1 MNNACR
7 KDIFRQIAR
16 SPRRFAA
23 IFLVVALGVAF
34 YSGVRST
41 SPDMRL
47 TVDRY
52 FDDYNAS
59 DIQLFSTLGFD
70 SEDISTLKGI
80 DGVRSVLPGYSADGF
95 LMKDKTRLLVSF
107 QSLNLDRLNSDDSIL
122 NRPELTEGEYPKNEN
137 ECLADLR
144 MKSEYGYQL
153 GDTLTIQTRDDPDI
167 RASLSAF
174 EYKITGF
181 MRSVQYISIQ
191 RGSSAK
197 GGGHLNAYV
206 FLPERNFTTDV
217 YTQVFLAAEDT
228 GHSRFSSAYD
238 DAMGLF
244 GDRIRAVGT
253 KRNPE
258 RLAKLKS
265 EAQEKLADGKKEL
278 KDAES
283 KLTDA
288 ERELLN
294 GEDKLAKGEKE
305 LAAGRREYDTGMKD
319 ALGKLNGAK
328 VDLDQAKATL
338 EAKRKEIEAG
348 RDEIEKGKK
357 ELSGTRTQLDEAANA
372 LAALKQQ
379 IDLLILQL
387 GQLPEGSEQARQLSG
402 QISSLQDV
410 YDQKSAG
417 LAAGESKYQE
427 GESALQASEARLNEG
442 EAALKK
448 GRRDYE
454 SGVEEYHKNLTG
466 YQKAKADGKKQLE
479 EAQKELD
486 GSKAKLR
493 DARLEYEEKKPD
505 ALDKIEQA
513 RKELA
518 DGEKKLNELKE
529 PKWIALGLDSNIG
542 FVGYR
547 QDVDRVAAIGLVF
560 PLIFFLVAALVS
572 LTNMTR
578 MVEDDRTTIGVLKA
592 LGYGRLSIA
601 VKYLIYAGLAAL
613 GGIALGAVVGASLF
627 PRVIYNAYGI
637 LYKLPPVM
645 TPINFNSSAQAG
657 LGALFCAVVPAFLVC
672 QKELFST
679 PASLMRPRAPRQGR
693 RILLERLPVIWKRLN
708 FSQKVA
714 CRNIFRYKKRLL
726 MTVLGIAGCTAL
738 VFTGF
743 GLKDAI
749 RLMVP
754 IQYDELQKY
763 DMTVN
768 IDAGSGADDSG
779 ALDKLLENSG
789 NVMAD
794 TRLFQQMTDVKSDGD
809 TKTASLIVPDDEERF
824 VDFIKLRERKTG
836 RPIPLTDGGVVISE
850 KLGRMLNLH
859 AGDTIVLSNK
869 DKPDVSVKVQALTE
883 NYVFHYIYM
892 TPATYQKLYGEPAA
906 VNTLLGRLK
915 DTGRDAENR
924 LSEALLADK
933 TVSSVSFNTSLREN
947 FGDMVK
953 ALNIIVLVLILSA
966 AALAF
971 VVLFSLTSITVDE
984 RKRELATLKV
994 LGFYNSET
1002 AMYLY
1007 RENIILTALGVG
1019 VGLVLGVLLLSFVLT
1034 TAEVD
1039 TVMFTRRTHWTNYLF
1054 SSLIT
1059 FGFAVAVNLI
1069 MSRIVTRIDMVE
1081 SMKSVE

>member
-1 MNNACR
+1 M
-7 KDIFRQIAR
+7 
-16 SPRRFAA
+16 
-23 IFLVVALGVAF
+23 
-34 YSGVRST
+34 
-41 SPDMRL
+41 
-47 TVDRY
+47 
-52 FDDYNAS
+52 
-59 DIQLFSTLGFD
+59 
-70 SEDISTLKGI
+70 
-80 DGVRSVLPGYSADGF
+80 
-95 LMKDKTRLLVSF
+95 
-107 QSLNLDRLNSDDSIL
+107 
-122 NRPELTEGEYPKNEN
+122 
-137 ECLADLR
+137 
-144 MKSEYGYQL
+144 
-153 GDTLTIQTRDDPDI
+153 
-167 RASLSAF
+167 
-174 EYKITGF
+174 
-181 MRSVQYISIQ
+181 
-191 RGSSAK
+191 
-197 GGGHLNAYV
+197 
-206 FLPERNFTTDV
+206 
-217 YTQVFLAAEDT
+217 
-228 GHSRFSSAYD
+228 
-238 DAMGLF
+238 
-244 GDRIRAVGT
+244 
-253 KRNPE
+253 
-258 RLAKLKS
+258 
-265 EAQEKLADGKKEL
+265 
-278 KDAES
+278 
-283 KLTDA
+283 
-288 ERELLN
+288 
-294 GEDKLAKGEKE
+294 
-305 LAAGRREYDTGMKD
+305 
-319 ALGKLNGAK
+319 
-328 VDLDQAKATL
+328 
-338 EAKRKEIEAG
+338 
-348 RDEIEKGKK
+348 
-357 ELSGTRTQLDEAANA
+357 
-372 LAALKQQ
+372 
-379 IDLLILQL
+379 
-387 GQLPEGSEQARQLSG
+387 
-402 QISSLQDV
+402 

-427 GESALQASEARLNEG
+427 GESAL
-442 EAALKK
+442 KK
-448 GRRDYE
+448 GRKDYE
-454 SGVEEYHKNLTG
+454 SGMEEYHKNLTA
-466 YQKAKADGKKQLE
+466 YQKVKADGKKQLE

-505 ALDKIEQA
+505 ALGKIEQA

-518 DGEKKLNELKE
+518 DGEKKLNGLKE

-542 FVGYR
+542 FAGYR

-754 IQYDELQKY
+754 IQYDEIQKY

-768 IDAGSGADDSG
+768 IEAGSGADDSG

-789 NVMAD
+789 NVVAD
-794 TRLFQQMTDVKSDGD
+794 TRLFQQMTDVKSDGV
-809 TKTASLIVPDDEERF
+809 TKTASLIVPDDKRF

-836 RPIPLTDGGVVISE
+836 KPVPLADGGVVVSE

-859 AGDTIVLSNK
+859 AGDTIVLGNK

-924 LSEALLADK
+924 LSEALLADE
-933 TVSSVSFNTSLREN
+933 TISSVSFNTSLREN

-1019 VGLVLGVLLLSFVLT
+1019 AGLVLGILLLSFVLT

-1039 TVMFTRRTHWTNYLF
+1039 TVIFPRRTHWTNYLF